1 MHWTANHFSVF
12 FFPWVKALMNIL
24 FRVISPIN
32 IFDIGFLQ
40 KCLQLII
47 FWFELLFIWLH
58 FPTFSTAAAYFF
70 FYELKITKYFANMP
84 DFIMSENNPINNL
97 GRCQQMLWE
106 VYKRVE
112 WFLKRIFGEFLHSNL
127 LKQSFIK
134 TQDNSSVCSQLHELL
149 DLLIFSDFSY
159 LFLCF
164 HLLIRCT
171 FLQFHY

>member
-1 MHWTANHFSVF
+1 
-12 FFPWVKALMNIL
+12 MNIL

-70 FYELKITKYFANMP
+70 FNELKITKYFANMP

-134 TQDNSSVCSQLHELL
+134 TQDNSSDGHIGMSETTVKMGQKSSETKNTQEKGKFCSQLFYSVVPYCRVNKECQQH
-149 DLLIFSDFSY
+149 FA
-159 LFLCF
+159 
-164 HLLIRCT
+164 
-171 FLQFHY
+171 QKM

>member
-134 TQDNSSVCSQLHELL
+134 TQDNSSAG
-149 DLLIFSDFSY
+149 FSY
-159 LFLCF
+159 YYSQVPLKSGRF
-164 HLLIRCT
+164 HWMVEPDRARS
-171 FLQFHY
+171 

>member
-70 FYELKITKYFANMP
+70 FNELKITKYFANMP

-134 TQDNSSVCSQLHELL
+134 TQDNSSVCFQGERNNEKL
-149 DLLIFSDFSY
+149 
-159 LFLCF
+159 
-164 HLLIRCT
+164 
-171 FLQFHY
+171 